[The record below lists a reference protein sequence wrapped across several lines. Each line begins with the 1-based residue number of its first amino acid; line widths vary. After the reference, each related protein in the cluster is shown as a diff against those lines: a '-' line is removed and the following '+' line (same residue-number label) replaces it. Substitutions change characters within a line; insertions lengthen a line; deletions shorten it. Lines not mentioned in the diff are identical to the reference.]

1 EAESTEYVTAIT
13 PGEDMVVFANYELTN
28 EENLFTVT
36 LQGLSGSDS
45 SYAIDE
51 LKYNDLL
58 EFKLGDG
65 SADEETG
72 GIYSTSTRGNGIYK
86 VNGESTAMS
95 GGKKGIRYASNEI
108 YAWIIVGEDDFEAWD
123 AYRGYDS
130 QIDELAGVEK
140 VVMYGDTYSF
150 RVCENVYVIPYTQE
164 QFNTSVEF
172 GYVNV
177 GDSNNASVYANKSI
191 LNESNGQKITM
202 IGSFTL
208 PAGSYELVESGMLF
222 KATFNGTIPSADLTL
237 ANAGTNGIAR
247 MKSSRHTAGNQ
258 FVISVNTKKFIGTNT
273 TINTIYRAYMI
284 YTDGTNQFVVYSD
297 AVTDAAVI
305 E

>member
-1 EAESTEYVTAIT
+1 IFKIN
-13 PGEDMVVFANYELTN
+13 GEV
-28 EENLFTVT
+28 VT
-36 LQGLSGSDS
+36 LPG
-45 SYAIDE
+45 
-51 LKYNDLL
+51 
-58 EFKLGDG
+58 
-65 SADEETG
+65 
-72 GIYSTSTRGNGIYK
+72 TSRR
-86 VNGESTAMS
+86 
-95 GGKKGIRYASNEI
+95 GIRYANNEI
-108 YAWIIVGEDDFEAWD
+108 YAWVIVNESDYEAWNE
-123 AYRGYDS
+123 YRDYDS
-130 QIDELAGVEK
+130 QIDDLAGVEK

-150 RVCENVYVIPYTQE
+150 RVCENVYVVPYTQE
-164 QFNTSVEF
+164 EF
-172 GYVNV
+172 EQSAGYGYISI
-177 GDSNNASVYANKSI
+177 GDSNNAAVYANKSI

-247 MKSSRHTAGNQ
+247 MKSSQHTAGNQ

-297 AVTDAAVI
+297 AVTDAPVI